1 MHIAPHVQL
10 VHSKVGRASEFVP
23 SNVDLL
29 CASSFSLV
37 PEVSSHTATTSPS
50 ISGMATTSVASSSM
64 SE

>member
-10 VHSKVGRASEFVP
+10 VHSKVGRASEFVS

-29 CASSFSLV
+29 CASFSLV